1 MTQTVE
7 KWMTKGIVSTSK
19 DEPLITGL
27 EMMAEGQIRHV
38 LVVDKEGHLKGIL
51 SNRDVVRATMTN
63 PERTL
68 DIHGTSIEQVMTKG
82 EMRTINP
89 GATIGQA
96 AEEFLTYK
104 INALPVTDGA
114 GKVQGIIT
122 SEDVLRA
129 VIRSECGH
137 RSPDL

>member
-7 KWMTKGIVSTSK
+7 KWMTKGVVSTSK
-19 DEPLITGL
+19 DEPLVTGL
-27 EMMAEGQIRHV
+27 ELMADGQIRHV
-38 LVVDKEGHLKGIL
+38 LVVDGEGHLQGIL

-68 DIHGTSIEQVMTKG
+68 DIHNTRIEQIMTQG
-82 EMRTINP
+82 DLQTIQP
-89 GATIGQA
+89 SASIGQA
-96 AEEFLTYK
+96 AEAFLAHK

-129 VIRSECGH
+129 VIRSEYGH
-137 RSPDL
+137 KRPDL